1 MVSYN
6 RAPWATIK
14 RTHVGALEK
23 GKQHE
28 FVPTT
33 IKIPTF
39 CDYCREIMI
48 GKVIDHC
55 LNYSNNC
62 PSQWVCRNRVC
73 DVRFVR
79 RTSTRSV
86 YSICPT
92 VVG

>member
-28 FVPTT
+28 FVPIT

-48 GKVIDHC
+48 GKAIDY
-55 LNYSNNC
+55 LKL
-62 PSQWVCRNRVC
+62 
-73 DVRFVR
+73 F
-79 RTSTRSV
+79 
-86 YSICPT
+86 
-92 VVG
+92 

>member
-28 FVPTT
+28 FVPIT

-48 GKVIDHC
+48 GKVVDYIDGIILVIAHRSGYAEAE
-55 LNYSNNC
+55 YSM
-62 PSQWVCRNRVC
+62 Q
-73 DVRFVR
+73 DL
-79 RTSTRSV
+79 
-86 YSICPT
+86 
-92 VVG
+92 

>member
-28 FVPTT
+28 FVPFTN
-33 IKIPTF
+33 KIPTF

-48 GKVIDHC
+48 GKVID
-55 LNYSNNC
+55 
-62 PSQWVCRNRVC
+62 
-73 DVRFVR
+73 
-79 RTSTRSV
+79 
-86 YSICPT
+86 
-92 VVG
+92 G

>member
-28 FVPTT
+28 FVPIT

-48 GKVIDHC
+48 GKVTD
-55 LNYSNNC
+55 
-62 PSQWVCRNRVC
+62 
-73 DVRFVR
+73 
-79 RTSTRSV
+79 
-86 YSICPT
+86 
-92 VVG
+92 G

>member
-1 MVSYN
+1 MIISFLQLELFDMVSYN

-28 FVPTT
+28 FVPIT

-48 GKVIDHC
+48 GKAIDY
-55 LNYSNNC
+55 LKL
-62 PSQWVCRNRVC
+62 
-73 DVRFVR
+73 F
-79 RTSTRSV
+79 
-86 YSICPT
+86 
-92 VVG
+92 